1 MVMGRPRT
9 GTGGGRKAEPI
20 EKKRLRGA
28 RIRNAPGALPVPE
41 FALAVVDASSLPEP
55 PAELDDYAAALWLMF
70 WDAGRRHLSEKHDSA
85 LIAKLCRAMEK
96 AEQIEAWMA
105 DDVERWFYA
114 TANGQLVT
122 HPLVK
127 QLAELNAQITAWLS
141 LLGFTPSDRAR
152 LGLAEIR
159 VANELDQFRQRKSKV
174 VDVEEV
180 RPV

>member
-1 MVMGRPRT
+1 MPKPRT

-28 RIRNAPGALPVPE
+28 RIRGAQLAVPVPE
-41 FALAVVDASSLPEP
+41 FALATVGLADIP
-55 PAELDDYAAALWLMF
+55 PAPIQLGEYGRAYWSMF

-85 LIAKLCRAMEK
+85 LLEKLCSAI
-96 AEQIEAWMA
+96 EQVALIEAWQGK
-105 DDVERWFYA
+105 DVTRWFYA

-122 HPLVK
+122 HPLIK
-127 QLAELNAQITAWLS
+127 QKSELNAQITAWLS

-159 VANELDQFRQRKSKV
+159 VANELDQYRQRKSKV

-180 RPV
+180 PAV

>member
-1 MVMGRPRT
+1 MATKTGRRSGRPP
-9 GTGGGRKAEPI
+9 KPI
-20 EKKRLRGA
+20 EVHRRNGNPSKKNLPA
-28 RIRNAPGALPVPE
+28 VPVPE
-41 FALAVVDASSLPEP
+41 FALAVVNDGELPEP
-55 PAELDDYAAALWLMF
+55 PKTLSEFGRAYWLMF
-70 WDAGRRHLSEKHDSA
+70 WDAGRRHLSEKHDAA
-85 LIAKLCRAMEK
+85 LIERLCLAFDQVARI
-96 AEQIEAWMA
+96 EQWLGT
-105 DDVERWFYA
+105 DVTRWFYE

-122 HPLVK
+122 HPLIK
-127 QLAELNAQITAWLS
+127 QKSELNAQITAWLS